1 MPFQVSDPIGSL
13 AWAFLALQ
21 VLLVWGAWRSRAAL
35 EAGEELPP
43 PGVLYS
49 SVILQGLL
57 LLAFALA
64 AAWDAGIQLRPAGQ
78 SAARALL
85 WAPPALLLMLA
96 TVLPVWRL
104 TPPEER
110 ARRAQM
116 LPRNPRERALALA
129 VSLVAGVGE
138 ELVWRAV
145 LPALLVHLTGS
156 LVLAIGLSVLSFS
169 LAHWMQGGLAMA
181 AVLVFALLFHGLVA
195 LTGGLV
201 AAVAVHALYD
211 AAVSVWIGPLLHRRS
226 G

>member
-1 MPFQVSDPIGSL
+1 MPFQVSEPIGSV

-21 VLLVWGAWRSRAAL
+21 VLLVWGAWRSRKAL

-43 PGVLYS
+43 PAVLYG
-49 SVILQGLL
+49 SVIVQGLL

-64 AAWDAGIQLRPAGQ
+64 AAWDAGIRLRPADQ
-78 SAARALL
+78 SWGRALL
-85 WAPPALLLMLA
+85 WGPPALALLLA
-96 TVLPVWRL
+96 SVPPVWRL
-104 TPPEER
+104 TSPEER

-116 LPRNPRERALALA
+116 LPGTPRERSLALA

-138 ELVWRAV
+138 EVVWRAV
-145 LPALLVHLTGS
+145 LPALLLHLTGS
-156 LVLAIGLSVLSFS
+156 LALAIGLSVVSFS
-169 LAHWMQGGLAMA
+169 LAHWVQGRLAMGV
-181 AVLVFALLFHGLVA
+181 VLLFALLFHGLVA

-211 AAVSVWIGPLLHRRS
+211 AAVSVWLGPLLHRRA